1 MATSTPG
8 DILLDAGTNEL
19 EILVFRLNQ
28 GFFGVNV
35 AKVREVILG
44 RKPTESPGRNANV
57 FGMINLRG
65 VLVPLV
71 DLRATLGLPPTSA
84 DELTQRRVIVTE
96 FNGLTTGF
104 VVDTVDRIHR
114 VSWSQIKN
122 VPDVNELSGI
132 PSSAVSSC
140 TGVIELDDELVLMV
154 DFESIADGITD
165 IEGLHI
171 QSVDN
176 PDGIDRAKHS
186 VVIAEDSPFMR
197 HTMERVLRDSGYE
210 NLTVVSDGIAA
221 WNAVEASIDADPIS
235 VIITDIEMPQM
246 DGLHL
251 TKRIREHAEFVNL
264 PVVLFSSLVSD
275 DNRKKG
281 EQVGA
286 TMQIGKPDLAR
297 LVHIVDLLAAGRI
310 EDAKAA

>member
-19 EILVFRLNQ
+19 EILVFRLDR

-122 VPDVNELSGI
+122 VPDVNELSSI
-132 PSSAVSSC
+132 PSIAVSSC

-251 TKRIREHAEFVNL
+251 TKRIREHAELVDL

-286 TMQIGKPDLAR
+286 TMQIGKPDLTR
-297 LVHIVDLLAAGRI
+297 LVHIIDLLAAGRI